1 MLIDLQKEA
10 EYIMPYNKSKYFQEN
25 LGFYKKIK
33 KLGGS
38 LDLDLPSI
46 DKKEMEIFINDNY
59 CNFFKNKDGICI
71 PPIAS
76 CSIISSHK
84 PLLKLLEDT
93 FKMKV
98 YTVYGYIKS
107 EDRKFHFFTDAD
119 INQALTQNKFF
130 KNHHAFILFENGQ
143 LLDLTFINTL
153 MRAKEKYEMYEYIFS
168 DAHAVY
174 APKELNLIYT
184 LNSKSYFNYIPMYI
198 GDLFSED
205 TLHINSMPIDY

>member
-1 MLIDLQKEA
+1 MFIDIQKEA
-10 EYIMPYNKSKYFQEN
+10 EYIMPYNKSDYVQKN
-25 LGFYKKIK
+25 SGFYKKIE

-38 LDLDLPSI
+38 LNLDLPPI
-46 DKKEMEIFINDNY
+46 DKKEMELFINDNY

-84 PLLKLLEDT
+84 PLLKKLEDT

-107 EDRKFHFFTDAD
+107 EDRKFHFFTDAE
-119 INQALTQNKFF
+119 INQALTQKKFF

-153 MRAKEKYEMYEYIFS
+153 MRAHEKYEMYEYIFS
-168 DAHAVY
+168 EASTVY
-174 APKELNLIYT
+174 TPNELNLLYT
-184 LNSKSYFNYIPMYI
+184 LTSKSYFNYIPMYI

-205 TLHINSMPIDY
+205 ILYENSSSIDF